1 MIIVSACLAGINS
14 RYDGRNE
21 EKGEIIELVKE
32 GKAIPLCP
40 ELLGGLPLPREP
52 AEIET
57 GDGRDILKKKTRV
70 VNAGGEDITK
80 KYLEGA
86 NKVLKIAQILGSK
99 KAILMEGSPS
109 CGVNYIRRGR
119 GQVPGPGVCSALL
132 LAHGIPVTSLE

>member
-40 ELLGGLPLPREP
+40 ELLGGLPVPREP

-57 GDGRDILKKKTRV
+57 GDGREVLKKKARV

-86 NKVLKIAQILGSK
+86 NKVLGTAQILGCK
-99 KAILMEGSPS
+99 EAILMEGSPS
-109 CGVNYIRRGR
+109 CGVNYIRRG
-119 GQVPGPGVCSALL
+119 GEKVPGLGLCSALL
-132 LAHGIPVTSLE
+132 LLHGISVTGLE